1 MFFKAERI
9 LAVREM
15 ILAETTEAR
24 QKALDKLL
32 PYQRDDFLGI
42 LDVMDGLP
50 VVIRLI
56 DPPLH
61 EFLPRE
67 KKDIDE
73 LAKALGVAPS
83 VVEAKSASMHEFNPM
98 LGFRGCRLGVVYPEI
113 NRMQAQAIFEA
124 AVTLAKKGKHPRPH
138 IEIPLVGKLEE
149 FLPLK
154 KMILEV
160 AKATGADELK
170 VHYEIGTMIETPRA
184 ALIGDELAREAS
196 FMSFGT
202 NDLTQMTCGFS
213 RDDAGVFLQ
222 KYVALGIYKNDPFQ
236 TIDQEGVGQLMRLC
250 VALARSVNPN
260 LDIGICGEHAG
271 DPASV
276 EFCHRIKLNNVSPSP
291 YRVPIARLAAAQA
304 AIKYGTVGEVAPIFV
319 KAKL

>member
-1 MFFKAERI
+1 MNVPCIAGCSEIIVNEHKKEMIVGSKVYHEWDPISLDGGDGEFYEGALPVSDPELKGEFSELLVFADEFRKIDIFGNADTPKDAKVARDFGAKGIGLVRTEHMFFKAERI

-154 KMILEV
+154 K
-160 AKATGADELK
+160 
-170 VHYEIGTMIETPRA
+170 
-184 ALIGDELAREAS
+184 
-196 FMSFGT
+196 
-202 NDLTQMTCGFS
+202 
-213 RDDAGVFLQ
+213 
-222 KYVALGIYKNDPFQ
+222 
-236 TIDQEGVGQLMRLC
+236 
-250 VALARSVNPN
+250 
-260 LDIGICGEHAG
+260 
-271 DPASV
+271 
-276 EFCHRIKLNNVSPSP
+276 
-291 YRVPIARLAAAQA
+291 
-304 AIKYGTVGEVAPIFV
+304 
-319 KAKL
+319 